1 MKLES
6 LRTDLSGFCRAGHGN
21 LPAHPSQYSTTS
33 ENIVFRGPLVQ
44 PREVAPVD
52 QNYDMT
58 DINSPLPEATTVT
71 AAPASPGVAAAETS
85 ETVEDGIAY
94 AAYAAAPREIVKD
107 GIVYVPLSTAP
118 AAPVPAPPIAVPGAA
133 KAAHLLKALQDVAQE
148 IQSSEAEYSEFKNQL
163 EVLQKSNME
172 LESKAQ
178 LSKDHLKNLADEE
191 VVFACQL
198 KHCISLFAGMY

>member
-1 MKLES
+1 LNPQ
-6 LRTDLSGFCRAGHGN
+6 DLTSCQVFCRAGHGN
-21 LPAHPSQYSTTS
+21 QPAHPSQYSTTS

-58 DINSPLPEATTVT
+58 DINAPLPEATSAT
-71 AAPASPGVAAAETS
+71 AAPASQGADAAATS

-94 AAYAAAPREIVKD
+94 AAYAAAPEEIVKD

-118 AAPVPAPPIAVPGAA
+118 AAPVPAAPIAMPGAA
-133 KAAHLLKALQDVAQE
+133 KAEHLLKALQDVARE

-163 EVLQKSNME
+163 DVLQKSNME
-172 LESKAQ
+172 LERKAQ

-191 VVFACQL
+191 VVFACHL
-198 KHCISLFAGMY
+198 THFISLYAGMY

>member
-1 MKLES
+1 M
-6 LRTDLSGFCRAGHGN
+6 
-21 LPAHPSQYSTTS
+21 
-33 ENIVFRGPLVQ
+33 Q

-58 DINSPLPEATTVT
+58 DINSQLPDATSAT
-71 AAPASPGVAAAETS
+71 ADPASPGVAAAAASTS

-107 GIVYVPLSTAP
+107 GIVYVPISTAP
-118 AAPVPAPPIAVPGAA
+118 AAPVPAPPVAMPGAA
-133 KAAHLLKALQDVAQE
+133 KAAHLLKALHDVARE
-148 IQSSEAEYSEFKNQL
+148 IQSSEAEYAEFKNQL

-191 VVFACQL
+191 VVFACQST
-198 KHCISLFAGMY
+198 HSISLFAGMH

>member
-1 MKLES
+1 MRYRKLES
-6 LRTDLSGFCRAGHGN
+6 LRTDSSGFCRAGHGN

-58 DINSPLPEATTVT
+58 DINSQQPEATSAT
-71 AAPASPGVAAAETS
+71 AGAATS

-94 AAYAAAPREIVKD
+94 AAYAAAPSEIVKD

-118 AAPVPAPPIAVPGAA
+118 AAPVPAPPIAMPGAD
-133 KAAHLLKALQDVAQE
+133 KAAHLLKALQDVARE

-191 VVFACQL
+191 VVFACQSQ
-198 KHCISLFAGMY
+198 HSISLFAGMY